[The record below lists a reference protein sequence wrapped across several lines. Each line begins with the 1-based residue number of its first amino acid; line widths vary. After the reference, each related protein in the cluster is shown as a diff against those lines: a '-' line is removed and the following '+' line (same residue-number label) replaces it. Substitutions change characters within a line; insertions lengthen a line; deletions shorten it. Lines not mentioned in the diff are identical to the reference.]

1 MATKKKTPQQKIP
14 RRKIAVTAHQRQFP
28 ERLPPRDA
36 DGRFRK
42 RKKRAS

>member
-1 MATKKKTPQQKIP
+1 MATKKKPAQQKIP
-14 RRKIAVTAHQRQFP
+14 RKKIAVAAYQRQFP
-28 ERLPPRDA
+28 ERLPPRDI